1 MKMNN
6 VFDKKYSEIIDN
18 TKSVDLTKELENRL
32 RTKAQEELIKT
43 LEEKDKKLLKLAN
56 ETNSKE
62 APYSHAPRSRL
73 TNKNSEL
80 DKKDIK
86 AYYDDFQKFLQEEGL
101 KTESFDI
108 NTHYTEMLPIYEQQ
122 RKLKAVG
129 VEPPGLFK
137 TILDSIEDLNKKNDE
152 NKKLIELYRAELAN
166 EKSEAKE
173 NELFNEIKTDM
184 NCMKSFLE
192 KEDLTSERKVPAR
205 IQTIPLF
212 IDVVEHIPKDKMPA
226 SVYFIVPDMTVKNVD
241 FAPHRYINMNSL
253 PQELKRVIDA
263 TLNFTSHGSNKR
275 MLVDYCKSLLESA
288 EKIDI

>member
-62 APYSHAPRSRL
+62 ALYTDARRSRL

-101 KTESFDI
+101 KTEPFVVDA
-108 NTHYTEMLPIYEQQ
+108 HYIEMLPVYEKQ
-122 RKLKAVG
+122 RKLKAIG

-137 TILDSIEDLNKKNDE
+137 SILDSIEDLNKKNDE
-152 NKKLIELYRAELAN
+152 NKKLIEQLAN
-166 EKSEAKE
+166 KKAEAKD

-192 KEDLTSERKVPAR
+192 KEGLTSGTKSPAK
-205 IQTIPLF
+205 IQTIPTF
-212 IDVVEHIPKDKMPA
+212 IDVIEHIPEDKMPD
-226 SVYFIVPDMTVKNVD
+226 SVYFLVPDDLPINDKIIAKYQFV
-241 FAPHRYINMNSL
+241 NMNNL
-253 PQELKRVIDA
+253 PQELKRVIYDVQRFGHA
-263 TLNFTSHGSNKR
+263 YHQIS
-275 MLVDYCKSLLESA
+275 VDKKDLIESCEKLLDSV
-288 EKIDI
+288 KKL

>member
-101 KTESFDI
+101 KTEPFVVDA
-108 NTHYTEMLPIYEQQ
+108 HYIEMLPVYEKQ
-122 RKLKAVG
+122 RKLKVIG

-137 TILDSIEDLNKKNDE
+137 SILDSIEDLNKKNDE
-152 NKKLIELYRAELAN
+152 NKKLIELAN
-166 EKSEAKE
+166 KKAEAKD
-173 NELFNEIKTDM
+173 NALFNEIKTDM

-192 KEDLTSERKVPAR
+192 KEDLTSERKLPVR
-205 IQTIPLF
+205 IQTIPTF
-212 IDVVEHIPKDKMPA
+212 IDVIEHIPEDKMPD
-226 SVYFIVPDMTVKNVD
+226 SVYFLVPDDLPINDKIIAKYQFVK
-241 FAPHRYINMNSL
+241 INNL
-253 PQELKRVIDA
+253 PQELKRVIYDVQRFGHA
-263 TLNFTSHGSNKR
+263 YHQIS
-275 MLVDYCKSLLESA
+275 VDKKDLIESCEKLLDSV
-288 EKIDI
+288 KKL

>member
-6 VFDKKYSEIIDN
+6 VLDKKYSEIIDN

-101 KTESFDI
+101 KTEPFVVDA
-108 NTHYTEMLPIYEQQ
+108 HYIEMLPVYEKQ
-122 RKLKAVG
+122 RKLKVIG

-137 TILDSIEDLNKKNDE
+137 SILDSIEDLNKKNDE
-152 NKKLIELYRAELAN
+152 NKKLIELAN
-166 EKSEAKE
+166 KKAEAKD
-173 NELFNEIKTDM
+173 NALFNEIKTDM

-192 KEDLTSERKVPAR
+192 KEDLTSERKLPVR
-205 IQTIPLF
+205 IQTIPTF
-212 IDVVEHIPKDKMPA
+212 IDVIEHIPEDKMPD
-226 SVYFIVPDMTVKNVD
+226 SVYFLVPDDLPINDKIIAKYQFVK
-241 FAPHRYINMNSL
+241 INNL
-253 PQELKRVIDA
+253 PQELKRVIYDVQRFGHA
-263 TLNFTSHGSNKR
+263 YHQIS
-275 MLVDYCKSLLESA
+275 VDKKDLIESCEKLLDSV
-288 EKIDI
+288 KKL

>member
-1 MKMNN
+1 MNN

-101 KTESFDI
+101 KTEPFVVDA
-108 NTHYTEMLPIYEQQ
+108 HYIEMLPVYEKQ
-122 RKLKAVG
+122 RKLKVIG

-137 TILDSIEDLNKKNDE
+137 SILDSIEDLNKKNDE
-152 NKKLIELYRAELAN
+152 NKKLIELAN
-166 EKSEAKE
+166 KKAEAKD
-173 NELFNEIKTDM
+173 NALFNEIKTDM

-192 KEDLTSERKVPAR
+192 KEDLTSERKLPVR
-205 IQTIPLF
+205 IQTIPTF
-212 IDVVEHIPKDKMPA
+212 IDVIEHIPEDKMPD
-226 SVYFIVPDMTVKNVD
+226 SVYFLVPDDLPINDKIIAKYQFVK
-241 FAPHRYINMNSL
+241 INNL
-253 PQELKRVIDA
+253 PQELKRVIYDVQRFGHA
-263 TLNFTSHGSNKR
+263 YHQIS
-275 MLVDYCKSLLESA
+275 VDKKDLIESCEKLLDSV
-288 EKIDI
+288 KKL